1 MIALDASAAVLALL
15 NDGETR
21 QQVARETIAI
31 PHLGDSE
38 LAHALRGQ
46 VRRGRLEEHQ
56 ARAALSRWARLG
68 VLRFPAVGLLARV
81 WELRDNLSACDATYV
96 ALAEALGCALVT
108 ADARLAQAPGPTCA
122 ITVVRR

>member
-1 MIALDASAAVLALL
+1 VIALDASAAVLALL

-21 QQVARETIAI
+21 RLVARETIAA
-31 PHLGDSE
+31 PHLCDSE
-38 LAHALRGQ
+38 LTHALRGQ

-56 ARAALSRWARLG
+56 ACAALSRWARLG
-68 VLRFPAVGLLARV
+68 LHRFPAVGLLARV
-81 WELRDNLSACDATYV
+81 WELRDNLSAYDATYV